1 MTEGTDVA
9 SLLRALSTDEL
20 VEAVRA
26 AAAERPAV
34 REALQVC
41 WLDSSFMT
49 PLKEATCIPQQFLL
63 TPLAEGACRST
74 SEQSPVPSFGSRE
87 REAPSFRALL
97 RGAPGGWRQADPA
110 AKIVE
115 CWSLIFLIIFNVIM
129 FTTIAIAYWM
139 SIGTGVVTDKS
150 FYISSAIDTGWP
162 HRIGDLGIS
171 VAFVAYLFVMGTRY
185 IAVNALLEPLPESL
199 ARRVHRLSK
208 LALTVEFISSFGG
221 LGVGAFNQSFCY
233 AVHMCFAFTTFGGAV
248 ASLFLQTFIDE
259 LLGKHAELELP
270 RIQKRWRCVRWC
282 ACIVGLVGLI
292 GMFAFGSHGHVEQ
305 SAMCELF
312 MAAACFGYY
321 LTWLGSRGTGYIV
334 GFDVF
339 AYSRP
344 AGASIFRLQSM
355 SH

>member
-1 MTEGTDVA
+1 MPESPDVA
-9 SLLRALSTDEL
+9 SLLLALSTDDL

-26 AAAERPAV
+26 AAAERPAI
-34 REALQVC
+34 REALQVH
-41 WLDSSFMT
+41 WLEQSFMT
-49 PLKEATCIPQQFLL
+49 PLKETTCNPQNFLL

-74 SEQSPVPSFGSRE
+74 SEQSPAPSFGSRE
-87 REAPSFRALL
+87 RSPTSFRALL
-97 RGAPGGWRQADPA
+97 QGAPGGWRQTDPA

-115 CWSLIFLIIFNVIM
+115 CWSLIFLMIFNVIM
-129 FTTIAIAYWM
+129 FTTIAVAYWM
-139 SIGTGVVTDKS
+139 SIGTGAVTDTN
-150 FYISSAIDTGWP
+150 FYISSSIDTGWP

-171 VAFVAYLFVMGTRY
+171 VAFVAYLFVMGIRY

-199 ARRVHRLSK
+199 ARRVSRLSK

-233 AVHMCFAFTTFGGAV
+233 AVHMSFAFTTFGGAV
-248 ASLFLQTFIDE
+248 ASLFLQTYIDE
-259 LLGKHAELELP
+259 LLGKHSEIGLP
-270 RIQKRWRCVRWC
+270 RIQMRWRCVRWSM
-282 ACIVGLVGLI
+282 CIIGLVGLI
-292 GMFAFGSHGHVEQ
+292 GMFAFGSHGKVEE
-305 SAMCELF
+305 SCMCELF

-344 AGASIFRLQSM
+344 TGASIFRLQSM
-355 SH
+355 SR